1 MKYLFFLTCT
11 VVLLATTCTQAQRT
25 TAILTYKDG
34 KQLIGLGKIRASG
47 KIKFKKTKKDK
58 AQNYSFDSI
67 ARATIHEPYG
77 MVHYVRRK
85 VSGTGNYA
93 IVELVKQGKV
103 TLYRT
108 YDRSYRTM
116 RSEPDQFGNGFVM
129 SGSAPIK
136 NYYVQKEGEPA
147 ITHLSSNQLFSKNFE
162 KTAAAYFEDCPVL
175 VQKIQDKVYRKRDL
189 KAILTFYIDECNV
202 DGE

>member
-1 MKYLFFLTCT
+1 MKKEFFL
-11 VVLLATTCTQAQRT
+11 LLAVTVLSIHFMDAQRT

-58 AQNYSFDSI
+58 AQNYSFDTI

-77 MVHYVRRK
+77 MVHYVQRK
-85 VSGTGNYA
+85 VSGTDTYA

-136 NYYVQKEGEPA
+136 QSLC
-147 ITHLSSNQLFSKNFE
+147 T
-162 KTAAAYFEDCPVL
+162 
-175 VQKIQDKVYRKRDL
+175 KRRRSRDH
-189 KAILTFYIDECNV
+189 TFRLQSTV
-202 DGE
+202 